1 MPGPQ
6 PPSRQSS
13 VSSNTTA
20 VDAALVG
27 ATTAFGRP
35 TPVQRGASNISAPH
49 GSNGSGREALAAAM
63 ATAGRERQHSFR
75 TESRSPLPP
84 PSRSRA
90 GSVNGGTRQGQP
102 ALDLMRMPTLAV
114 PQRAEAQHSKSPSQ
128 QAAFLA
134 ASRARPSSPAARP
147 AVAPKP
153 RRFSSQYGRVEPSDK
168 PTDTTSI
175 PPTTSLVDMFEQK
188 SRDDSGRAMTRKPDS
203 GEPGPT
209 KTSSVKSPKPMR
221 SGITSMFQFELEEG
235 SKSAQIRDLDEVENL
250 SPKQR
255 DGNSSE
261 DSFASASEDL
271 NAESPGSAVLADT
284 ARQQSHSP
292 LSVGSA
298 LRTQN
303 EAKRRPFSVS
313 PMRDTVS
320 KPMQIRRPSAAS
332 REAYPVSSSLSAKSI
347 QARYNQAYP
356 KPGRMTPLTT
366 GDQLANALV
375 ASSLAS
381 SRAPSPTRLEPPP
394 VPTHRR
400 RNPHQHHNVLGF
412 SRTPSPAKGGMLH
425 TLRPEYSSSESESD
439 AELHPYG
446 KHRKKRLVRKHPNKH
461 HEGDRKRWR
470 DAVTERERR
479 RYEGV
484 WAANKGL
491 HCSFTAQEEQILRQA
506 PRSEHAV
513 EMKSAVNDQVSNIV
527 ARDVWNRSRLPQ
539 NTLESVWDLVDHD
552 AVGRLGKEEF
562 VVGMWLIDQ
571 RLKGRKLPV
580 KVTESIWASVRSLQ
594 GIKIRK

>member
-1 MPGPQ
+1 MSG
-6 PPSRQSS
+6 
-13 VSSNTTA
+13 
-20 VDAALVG
+20 
-27 ATTAFGRP
+27 
-35 TPVQRGASNISAPH
+35 
-49 GSNGSGREALAAAM
+49 GS
-63 ATAGRERQHSFR
+63 
-75 TESRSPLPP
+75 
-84 PSRSRA
+84 
-90 GSVNGGTRQGQP
+90 RQGQA
-102 ALDLMRMPTLAV
+102 ALYLAHMPTLGV
-114 PQRAEAQHSKSPSQ
+114 PHQTEPQHTKSASHR
-128 QAAFLA
+128 AAFLA
-134 ASRARPSSPAARP
+134 ASRARPSSPAVRP

-153 RRFSSQYGRVEPSDK
+153 RRLSGQYRDACPSDK
-168 PTDTTSI
+168 PTDETPI

-188 SRDDSGRAMTRKPDS
+188 SRDDSSRASAKRPD
-203 GEPGPT
+203 PIVLRPT
-209 KTSSVKSPKPMR
+209 KNNPVKSPKPMR
-221 SGITSMFQFELEEG
+221 SGITSMFQFELEESRRSG
-235 SKSAQIRDLDEVENL
+235 SISRDRDEVENL
-250 SPKQR
+250 SPKQG

-271 NAESPGSAVLADT
+271 NAESPGDVVLADS

-292 LSVGSA
+292 QSGGSA
-298 LRTQN
+298 LTIQN

-313 PMRDTVS
+313 PMRNTVS
-320 KPMQIRRPSAAS
+320 QPLQIRRPSATS
-332 REAYPVSSSLSAKSI
+332 REVYPISSSLSAKSI

-425 TLRPEYSSSESESD
+425 TLRPEESSSESESD

-470 DAVTERERR
+470 DAVTERERK

-491 HCSFTAQEEQILRQA
+491 HCSFTSQEEQILRQS
-506 PRSEHAV
+506 PNSERAL
-513 EMKSAVNDQVSNIV
+513 EMKSAVNDQVSNV
-527 ARDVWNRSRLPQ
+527 VTREVWNRSRLPE
-539 NTLESVWDLVDHD
+539 NTLENVWGLVDHD
-552 AVGRLGKEEF
+552 AVGRLSREEF

-580 KVTESIWASVRSLQ
+580 KVTESVWASVRSLQ

>member
-13 VSSNTTA
+13 VSSSNA
-20 VDAALVG
+20 AADAALVG

-35 TPVQRGASNISAPH
+35 TPAQRGPSDISNAR
-49 GSNGSGREALAAAM
+49 GSNGGGREALAAAT
-63 ATAGRERQHSFR
+63 ATAGREQQHTYRSQ
-75 TESRSPLPP
+75 SRSPLPP
-84 PSRSRA
+84 PLRSPV
-90 GSVNGGTRQGQP
+90 GSISGGSRQGQP
-102 ALDLMRMPTLAV
+102 TLDLAHMPTLAV
-114 PQRAEAQHSKSPSQ
+114 PHQAASLRSKSPSQ

-134 ASRARPSSPAARP
+134 ASRARPSMSETRP

-153 RRFSSQYGRVEPSDK
+153 RRFSVHKERLDSKDK

-175 PPTTSLVDMFEQK
+175 PPTTSLVDMFERK
-188 SRDDSGRAMTRKPDS
+188 TKPESVPSVKRSESVVLRPTRNV
-203 GEPGPT
+203 
-209 KTSSVKSPKPMR
+209 SVKSPKPMS
-221 SGITSMFQFELEEG
+221 SGITSMFQMELEE
-235 SKSAQIRDLDEVENL
+235 SRKSGQTTSNRDRLESR
-250 SPKQR
+250 SPKQV

-271 NAESPGSAVLADT
+271 NVESPGSAIVPGN
-284 ARQQSHSP
+284 ARQQSQSP
-292 LSVGSA
+292 RSGGDILHA
-298 LRTQN
+298 QN
-303 EAKRRPFSVS
+303 EAKRRPISVS
-313 PMRDTVS
+313 PMRSTIS
-320 KPMQIRRPSAAS
+320 KPVEIRRPSTTS
-332 REAYPVSSSLSAKSI
+332 RDSYPASSLLSTKSI
-347 QARYNQAYP
+347 QAQYNQAYP
-356 KPGRMTPLTT
+356 RPGRMTPLTT

-381 SRAPSPTRLEPPP
+381 SRAPSPRRLEPPP
-394 VPTHRR
+394 VPTRR
-400 RNPHQHHNVLGF
+400 RRKSHHHHNVLGF
-412 SRTPSPAKGGMLH
+412 SRTPSPTKGGMLH
-425 TLRPEYSSSESESD
+425 TLRPQESSSEPESD

-446 KHRKKRLVRKHPNKH
+446 KHKKKRLVRKHPNKH

-470 DAVTERERR
+470 DAVTERERK

-491 HCSFTAQEEQILRQA
+491 HCSFTAQEEQSFVQS
-506 PRSEHAV
+506 PNSERTLEA
-513 EMKSAVNDQVSNIV
+513 KAAVNDQISNVV
-527 ARDVWNRSRLPQ
+527 AREVWNRSRLPEA
-539 NTLESVWDLVDHD
+539 TLETIWDLVDHD
-552 AVGRLGKEEF
+552 VVGRLGREEF